1 MIIFIFKRFSIFL
14 LLLCFANYYSQEKKL
29 EELSFREIELKID
42 SLPYNKKEDFEIIN
56 FYIKK
61 AKSENNIEA
70 LVYAYNYACKASK
83 SENKGIK
90 YADSAIILSKK
101 NRNLKLLCSAHLNK
115 GIFLMEHF
123 KNIEA
128 LNEIII
134 ANQYALQVKDNYII
148 HKSLYHI
155 AQNKILLGQEKEA
168 LIDLYNCEKY
178 FKNGIKKSN
187 LGEDYRIYY
196 IYTIMTI
203 IDCNSKLNK
212 QENSKRLYDDAFS
225 YIKESKQ
232 NYFIPYFISC
242 QGTDAYYQKNYNLA
256 ITKLKKAIKLYN
268 DVWPH
273 YSEVYYLGR
282 SYWNLGNKEEAIKYF
297 EKLDKEYYADKN
309 QDPQFRPAY
318 ELLIEYYKSKNNTDK
333 QLEYINKLIIL
344 DQSYEKNYKYLFSK
358 INKEYDTQKLV
369 EEKNEI
375 QNTLKIHQILTIL
388 IIISSIITFIVI
400 VYKYKSK
407 KKEYKRTFEKIISE
421 KRHLENL
428 KNIIALKEN
437 HPENTKPIDFY
448 DKIPG
453 LNANTLENILNQ
465 LDMFEKEN
473 QFLDAQ
479 ISQVSLS
486 EKLGT
491 NASYLSKIIRG
502 YKEKNYNQYINDLRI
517 DYIVNLLQ
525 KDSKMLSKD
534 IKELSAIA
542 GFGNSESFSDHFKRK
557 LKMSPT
563 LFIKMM
569 KEEMNNQA

>member
-29 EELSFREIELKID
+29 EELSFIELEKKID
-42 SLPYNKKEDFEIIN
+42 NLAYNKKENVEIIN

-61 AKSENNIEA
+61 AKKESNLEA
-70 LVYAYNYACKASK
+70 LVYAYNYACKISK
-83 SENKGIK
+83 LENNGVK

-101 NRNLKLLCSAHLNK
+101 YKNLKLLCGAYLNK
-115 GIFLMEHF
+115 GIFFMEHF

-128 LNEIII
+128 LNNILISNKYSVLI
-134 ANQYALQVKDNYII
+134 KDDYINN
-148 HKSLYHI
+148 KTLYFI
-155 AQNKILLGQEKEA
+155 AQNKIIFGQENEA
-168 LIDLYNCEKY
+168 IVDLNNCLK
-178 FKNGIKKSN
+178 FFRKNIKKSN
-187 LGEDYRIYY
+187 LGEDYQTYY
-196 IYTIMTI
+196 VYSLISL
-203 IDCNSKLNK
+203 IDCNSKLNNHK
-212 QENSKRLYDDAFS
+212 ENENLFLEAFNHINETKK
-225 YIKESKQ
+225 YQ
-232 NYFIPYFISC
+232 YLPYFISSE
-242 QGTDAYYQKNYNLA
+242 GINAYYQKNYNLA

-268 DVWPH
+268 DIWPH
-273 YSEVYYLGR
+273 YTEVYYLGR

-309 QDPQFRPAY
+309 QDPQFRPSY

-333 QLEYINKLIIL
+333 QLEYINKLMIL
-344 DQSYEKNYKYLFSK
+344 DQSYERNYKYLFSK

-375 QNTLKIHQILTIL
+375 QNTLKIHQILTIF

-428 KNIIALKEN
+428 KSIIASKEN
-437 HPENTKPIDFY
+437 HPENAKPIDFY

-465 LDMFEKEN
+465 LDTFEKEN
-473 QFLDAQ
+473 QFLDTQ

>member
-29 EELSFREIELKID
+29 EELSFIELEKKID
-42 SLPYNKKEDFEIIN
+42 NLAYNKKENVEIIN

-61 AKSENNIEA
+61 AKKESNLEA
-70 LVYAYNYACKASK
+70 LVYAYNYACKISK
-83 SENKGIK
+83 LENNGVK

-101 NRNLKLLCSAHLNK
+101 YKNLKLLCGAYLNK
-115 GIFLMEHF
+115 GIFFMEHF

-225 YIKESKQ
+225 YIKENKQ

-282 SYWNLGNKEEAIKYF
+282 SYWNLGNKEEAI
-297 EKLDKEYYADKN
+297 N
-309 QDPQFRPAY
+309 
-318 ELLIEYYKSKNNTDK
+318 I
-333 QLEYINKLIIL
+333 
-344 DQSYEKNYKYLFSK
+344 
-358 INKEYDTQKLV
+358 
-369 EEKNEI
+369 
-375 QNTLKIHQILTIL
+375 
-388 IIISSIITFIVI
+388 
-400 VYKYKSK
+400 
-407 KKEYKRTFEKIISE
+407 
-421 KRHLENL
+421 L
-428 KNIIALKEN
+428 KN
-437 HPENTKPIDFY
+437 
-448 DKIPG
+448 
-453 LNANTLENILNQ
+453 
-465 LDMFEKEN
+465 
-473 QFLDAQ
+473 
-479 ISQVSLS
+479 
-486 EKLGT
+486 
-491 NASYLSKIIRG
+491 
-502 YKEKNYNQYINDLRI
+502 
-517 DYIVNLLQ
+517 
-525 KDSKMLSKD
+525 
-534 IKELSAIA
+534 
-542 GFGNSESFSDHFKRK
+542 
-557 LKMSPT
+557 
-563 LFIKMM
+563 
-569 KEEMNNQA
+569 